1 MNAKAVVSN
10 QDLIED
16 LFGLDDSLTN
26 DLPKESIVKNK
37 EYYIEQAN
45 ILMSDITVDNYYE
58 YLLIIINKYKN
69 LDEEKKSN
77 ILKIMNVSIPKE
89 RVVVVSKKKNK
100 KNKLNMCDDY

>member
-1 MNAKAVVSN
+1 MNAKSVVTN
-10 QDLIED
+10 NDLIED
-16 LFGLDDSLTN
+16 LFGLDNT
-26 DLPKESIVKNK
+26 PTKYVIKNK

-45 ILMSDITVDNYYE
+45 NLINDISLDNYYE
-58 YLLIIINKYKN
+58 YLSIIIHKYKN

-89 RVVVVSKKKNK
+89 KVVIVSNKNNK